1 MDKPSQVKIALEHE
15 ENEVKENFFQDI
27 VTQIPDIWNIHA
39 ASSFAS
45 ETFVI
50 IFSRAPKW
58 SRVYLK
64 YHCWHRLYR
73 ENLNASTVRVG
84 FLDIVHFFKFID
96 ENFVITSIK
105 DIDYSMFF
113 TYIELLKQQIIKRLE
128 EKKRDRSKRPTIGKI
143 LPKRAASVVCNIRYF
158 FDNLALANIHNI
170 DWIESINHTE
180 LFPEDINKYLSSEE
194 KELYSDTIL
203 SLEDQKHGRA
213 IPYFDLIKI
222 MPIIYKCDNIYLKTV
237 CIIAAHT
244 GLRFI
249 EILNLK
255 INCMEPV
262 QKEEINAVEKFI
274 KLHKG
279 GGAIIPDWSK
289 SYWLH
294 NYKVSKTR
302 EKPFSRKG
310 TPILVSK
317 IVYDAITEMINYT
330 QSFREKSGKDYL
342 FLIKRI
348 GGKIGVASHIAINKH
363 RRTLIKKN
371 NLPYF
376 SMHQFRHTFATILYD
391 NGIPI
396 SYIKKYLNHINDD
409 MTATYI
415 ASEKTRKLRAMEL
428 FVSKKVQLP
437 MLNKHTQLVK
447 TFNELND
454 SSEWASLAKE
464 DQIELFEL
472 ILKKHNVGFS
482 YSDHGVCLLPEGE
495 QCSYSLHGIVPCYL
509 TGCKKYIASKN
520 ELEFFEKVLY
530 SRKNHINQMEQINLL
545 PDNNMA
551 LKRETKELEKI
562 VWELNKS

>member
-1 MDKPSQVKIALEHE
+1 
-15 ENEVKENFFQDI
+15 
-27 VTQIPDIWNIHA
+27 
-39 ASSFAS
+39 
-45 ETFVI
+45 
-50 IFSRAPKW
+50 
-58 SRVYLK
+58 
-64 YHCWHRLYR
+64 
-73 ENLNASTVRVG
+73 
-84 FLDIVHFFKFID
+84 
-96 ENFVITSIK
+96 
-105 DIDYSMFF
+105 
-113 TYIELLKQQIIKRLE
+113 
-128 EKKRDRSKRPTIGKI
+128 
-143 LPKRAASVVCNIRYF
+143 
-158 FDNLALANIHNI
+158 
-170 DWIESINHTE
+170 
-180 LFPEDINKYLSSEE
+180 
-194 KELYSDTIL
+194 
-203 SLEDQKHGRA
+203 
-213 IPYFDLIKI
+213 
-222 MPIIYKCDNIYLKTV
+222 
-237 CIIAAHT
+237 
-244 GLRFI
+244 
-249 EILNLK
+249 
-255 INCMEPV
+255 
-262 QKEEINAVEKFI
+262 
-274 KLHKG
+274 
-279 GGAIIPDWSK
+279 
-289 SYWLH
+289 
-294 NYKVSKTR
+294 
-302 EKPFSRKG
+302 
-310 TPILVSK
+310 
-317 IVYDAITEMINYT
+317 
-330 QSFREKSGKDYL
+330 
-342 FLIKRI
+342 
-348 GGKIGVASHIAINKH
+348 
-363 RRTLIKKN
+363 
-371 NLPYF
+371 
-376 SMHQFRHTFATILYD
+376 MHQFRHTFATILYD